1 MFLGDRSF
9 NSLQPTVRFR
19 ALVYMLMCVLLLLYI
34 YEVFSYRSLDLEK
47 NSIITGGLR
56 RIAGTCRESVSS
68 CAALAASGTIMR
80 ILNGFKNVFINNDP
94 RYRGISIHVKK
105 NIYIFIKY

>member
-9 NSLQPTVRFR
+9 NSLQSTVRFR
-19 ALVYMLMCVLLLLYI
+19 VLVYMLMYYYYFI
-34 YEVFSYRSLDLEK
+34 FYEVFSYRNLDLEK
-47 NSIITGGLR
+47 GSIITGGLR

-80 ILNGFKNVFINNDP
+80 ILNGFKNIFINNDP
-94 RYRGISIHVKK
+94 RYRG
-105 NIYIFIKY
+105 NF